1 MERAEERL
9 SWRWKNGIKNYS
21 MQLRRRV
28 AFEKQQNSEKR
39 KVNCMFFSPLGNVF
53 KILFFSSPFQFPLQR
68 RKLDLSSL
76 SSSVKSP
83 SSSDSKVDES
93 EEEKDQDDGIKNNNV
108 KEGGDVS
115 V

>member
-39 KVNCMFFSPLGNVF
+39 KVNCMFFLHKEMSL
-53 KILFFSSPFQFPLQR
+53 KSFSSPPLSNFPY
-68 RKLDLSSL
+68 
-76 SSSVKSP
+76 
-83 SSSDSKVDES
+83 SDENWIYQVYPLL
-93 EEEKDQDDGIKNNNV
+93 
-108 KEGGDVS
+108 
-115 V
+115 